1 MCFFRNLSLF
11 ATDSISFN
19 GIPLWL
25 GYVNPK
31 ATNFSD
37 LFSLYMYIC
46 STIYALRCRESLYRQ
61 NPPDGML
68 VVDLVLKYSSRL
80 LKFPSLYFLQIT
92 NCYFSLLNQFF
103 DIFREDDLNTLTW
116 VIKPRY
122 NRTLFYRNIFQNNEI
137 IELCIIS
144 FITS

>member
-1 MCFFRNLSLF
+1 
-11 ATDSISFN
+11 
-19 GIPLWL
+19 
-25 GYVNPK
+25 
-31 ATNFSD
+31 
-37 LFSLYMYIC
+37 
-46 STIYALRCRESLYRQ
+46 
-61 NPPDGML
+61 ML

-103 DIFREDDLNTLTW
+103 DIFREHDLNTLTW
-116 VIKPRY
+116 LIKPRY
-122 NRTLFYRNIFQNNEI
+122 NRTLFYRNIFQNNKI

>member
-1 MCFFRNLSLF
+1 M
-11 ATDSISFN
+11 SIQKQQISQ
-19 GIPLWL
+19 I
-25 GYVNPK
+25 Y
-31 ATNFSD
+31 
-37 LFSLYMYIC
+37 SLYIC
-46 STIYALRCRESLYRQ
+46 IYALRCRESLYRQ
-61 NPPDGML
+61 NPLDGKV
-68 VVDLVLKYSSRL
+68 VVDLALKHSFRL
-80 LKFPSLYFLQIT
+80 LKLPPSHFHLIANF
-92 NCYFSLLNQFF
+92 YFSLLNQFF